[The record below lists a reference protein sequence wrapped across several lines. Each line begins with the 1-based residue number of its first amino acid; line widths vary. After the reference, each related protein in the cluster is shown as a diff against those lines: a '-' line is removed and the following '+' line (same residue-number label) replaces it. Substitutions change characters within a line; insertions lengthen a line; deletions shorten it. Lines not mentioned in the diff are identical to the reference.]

1 MDMIEKSIK
10 KLIRGTGRDLSSYLR
25 EIHSDKVIHKTK
37 ARSYCNM
44 LKLDGNGR
52 PRVEDFAEFISMR
65 LVDYAIPRSEIEKAK
80 KKDTEYNSTV
90 WTSKL
95 TKKAVGLFTHLKN
108 SGEGGEV
115 LLYIL
120 VQEILKIPQ
129 LLCKMPLKTNS
140 EMHYHGV
147 DGIHVEFDKGEDKLA
162 LYWGESKLYQ
172 DVDQGIA
179 SCFKSLKGFFETA
192 GGSTATQERDVQLI
206 RDNIDLLDSELED
219 AIVNYLDK
227 DHPNFNKMEY
237 RGVCLI
243 GFDSDKYPTKPNS
256 ILEHEVEGSI
266 KKEIDKWQ
274 KSLSTNIIK
283 APPLDQFILHVFLLP
298 FPNVQ
303 DFRTAFLKE
312 IGV

>member
-1 MDMIEKSIK
+1 MIEKSIE
-10 KLIRGTGRDLSSYLR
+10 KLIRGTGRDLGAYIR
-25 EIHSDKVIHKTK
+25 EIHSDKLIHKTK
-37 ARSYCNM
+37 ARSYCSM
-44 LKLDGNGR
+44 LRLDGNGR

-65 LVDYAIPRSEIEKAK
+65 LVDYSIPRSEIVKAREK
-80 KKDTEYNSTV
+80 DIEQNSTV
-90 WTSKL
+90 GTSKL
-95 TKKAVGLFTHLKN
+95 IKKAAGLFTHLKK

-129 LLCKMPLKTNS
+129 LLCKMPLKTNP

-147 DGIHVEFDKGEDKLA
+147 DGIHVKFDKDEDKLA
-162 LYWGESKLYQ
+162 LYWGESKLYKN
-172 DVDQGIA
+172 VNQGIS
-179 SCFKSLKGFFETA
+179 SCFKSLKGFFTTA
-192 GGSTATQERDVQLI
+192 GGSTSPQERDVQLI
-206 RDNIDLLDSELED
+206 RDNIDLLDSKLED

-227 DHPNFNKMEY
+227 DHPNFNKMQY

-256 ILEHEVEGSI
+256 ILEHEVENNI
-266 KKEIDKWQ
+266 KKEIEKWQ

-283 APPLDQFILHVFLLP
+283 TPPLEQFILHVFLLP